1 MRDSD
6 VPFQNYVRNV
16 RLAFDKT
23 CGQRR
28 RQLGPDLVS
37 QLSGRA
43 WIITQE
49 IDHERQHNQMALATW
64 WRSTSWQEFQFPM
77 LEHELKSSLFA
88 FVALKVC
95 LWRHGEKQSWSPTGS
110 SNVPWRRPGR
120 GEEESTVPSP
130 WPLHPLVILFVL
142 DKMMMMMMDVK
153 SLWRTLRQRSYS
165 KGKDKLYGS
174 PAPSRSS
181 KRKAADGSSCS
192 SDKTTS

>member
-1 MRDSD
+1 MCRSRTMCGTSD
-6 VPFQNYVRNV
+6 WPSTRRVANDAVSWGQTLSVSC
-16 RLAFDKT
+16 LAGHGSSPRKST
-23 CGQRR
+23 
-28 RQLGPDLVS
+28 
-37 QLSGRA
+37 
-43 WIITQE
+43 
-49 IDHERQHNQMALATW
+49 HERQHNQMALATW

-110 SNVPWRRPGR
+110 SNVPWRSPGR

-153 SLWRTLRQRSYS
+153 SLWRT
-165 KGKDKLYGS
+165 
-174 PAPSRSS
+174 PETA
-181 KRKAADGSSCS
+181 
-192 SDKTTS
+192 